1 MAADNTPAPTD
12 RLGASALKAFTHPL
26 RMALLSAL
34 QEGPATATMLARRL
48 GESSGQTSY
57 HLRQL
62 ERHGLVED
70 DPAHVGGRERWWRAV
85 GFTVDGGAMLADP
98 ATTTQAQALVRS
110 VVADQARTL
119 GEWAARLGTDHGRR
133 GQAAYSTTLELT
145 EEEAVDLVTRGQ
157 RLLDEVSAEAE
168 ARAAAGAT
176 GDRRRVRV
184 YFNVLP
190 LPAPGTDTPGADT

>member
-1 MAADNTPAPTD
+1 
-12 RLGASALKAFTHPL
+12 
-26 RMALLSAL
+26 MALLSAL
-34 QEGPATATMLARRL
+34 QDGPATATMLARRL

-176 GDRRRVRV
+176 GGACGSTSTCCRCPRPAPTPERGRRRAVPGAAGTLDRRGDPRRRHRC
-184 YFNVLP
+184 P
-190 LPAPGTDTPGADT
+190 